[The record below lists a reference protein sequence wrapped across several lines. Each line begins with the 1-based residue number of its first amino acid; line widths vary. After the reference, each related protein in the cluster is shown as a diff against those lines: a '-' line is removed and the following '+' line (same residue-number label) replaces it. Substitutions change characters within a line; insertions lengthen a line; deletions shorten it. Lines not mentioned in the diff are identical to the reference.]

1 MQHGRD
7 HQERQQKAQK
17 PRNQNLPQSLLA
29 EGDEDAELE
38 AEMLLSGRKDVRPA
52 EGLVGP
58 HTRRADHAT
67 TDDDLVDGSN
77 YAPTAVGTERER
89 ERHRQ
94 ERKRGY
100 IAAGTEGNERGLR
113 VPGVTADD
121 LEEAAHEADEH
132 VRRK

>member
-17 PRNQNLPQSLLA
+17 PRNQNLPQSESDA
-29 EGDEDAELE
+29 SDEDDALE
-38 AEMLLSGRKDVRPA
+38 AEMLLSGRGSIRPA
-52 EGLVGP
+52 EGLIGP
-58 HTRRADHAT
+58 HTRRADHAPA
-67 TDDDLVDGSN
+67 DAEGSN

-94 ERKRGY
+94 ERKRGH

-113 VPGVTADD
+113 LPDVTASD
-121 LEEAAHEADEH
+121 LEEAASEADER
-132 VRRK
+132 VRPA